1 MRHQHITFI
10 GAGNMARAI
19 IGGLLADGYPASCLG
34 ACDVDPE
41 KLQALARQ
49 YDIRTGTDNAAAV
62 AQSDIVV
69 LAVKPQVLRV
79 VATAIA
85 PACRER
91 RPLVISVA
99 AGIPI
104 GALERWLGPESAI
117 VRTMPNMAALIGAG
131 AAALCANAR
140 VSGTQREQAEA
151 ILRAVGLAIWVE
163 QETLLDAVT
172 ALSGS
177 GPAYVFRLM
186 EALEA
191 TAADLG
197 LPADQARLLTQQTVF
212 GAAKLALESDLGPG
226 ELRRQVTSPGG
237 TTERALAEFER
248 GGFATLVAAAVG
260 AARNRAAELAAEYG
274 AQ

>member
-10 GAGNMARAI
+10 GAGNMAHAI
-19 IGGLLADGYPASCLG
+19 IGGLLADGYRAACLG
-34 ACDVDPE
+34 ACDIDPE
-41 KLQALARQ
+41 KLQALAQQ
-49 YDIRTGTDNAAAV
+49 YDIRTGTDNVAAV
-62 AQSDIVV
+62 AQSDIIV
-69 LAVKPQVLRV
+69 LAVKPQILHRV
-79 VATAIA
+79 AVAIA

-91 RPLVISVA
+91 QPLVISVA

-104 GALERWLGPESAI
+104 SALERWLGPESAI
-117 VRTMPNMAALIGAG
+117 VRTMPNMASLIGAG
-131 AAALCANAR
+131 AAALCSNAR
-140 VSGTQREQAEA
+140 VSNTQREQAEA

-163 QETLLDAVT
+163 QEALLDTVT

-186 EALEA
+186 EALE
-191 TAADLG
+191 TAAVDLG
-197 LPADQARLLTQQTVF
+197 LPADQARLLTMQTVF

-226 ELRRQVTSPGG
+226 ALRRQVTSPGG

-260 AARNRAAELAAEYG
+260 AARNRAAELAVEYG
-274 AQ
+274 AP